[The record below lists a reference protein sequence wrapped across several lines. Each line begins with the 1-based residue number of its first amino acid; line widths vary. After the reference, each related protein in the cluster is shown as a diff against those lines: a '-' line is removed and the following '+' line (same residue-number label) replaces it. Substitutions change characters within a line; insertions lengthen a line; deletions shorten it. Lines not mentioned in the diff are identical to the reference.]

1 MRGTREEKL
10 VTSQLSSQTVVL
22 VILATLAQA
31 VGKALRVRELIQCLC
46 SEPLCHHWVLS
57 WPHTP
62 SPSPKQDM
70 LQLRWDKVTQ
80 ACVWAGIQLRDATEP
95 QDMCPNNGKAWT
107 QLVPLLVL
115 LLLPPFTQQSQL
127 SLFCL
132 QMLDPPRKKSLDVYD
147 VAFTSIPQVVIKLC
161 RTWRTAYARERNNLI
176 FPDSV
181 RYSYS
186 REQHA

>member
-1 MRGTREEKL
+1 M
-10 VTSQLSSQTVVL
+10 
-22 VILATLAQA
+22 
-31 VGKALRVRELIQCLC
+31 
-46 SEPLCHHWVLS
+46 
-57 WPHTP
+57 
-62 SPSPKQDM
+62 
-70 LQLRWDKVTQ
+70 TQ

-161 RTWRTAYARERNNLI
+161 RT
-176 FPDSV
+176 
-181 RYSYS
+181 
-186 REQHA
+186 